1 MEAGKIAGLTL
12 KLASLPTL
20 SDQPKVV
27 LMLKYL
33 LPAMMLFSSLSIAAQ
48 NEPKEIV
55 YYGFA
60 PDIVTNYIS
69 GNRRS
74 LGYIRVT
81 VELMI
86 EDKAFLPDIEHHEP
100 LILDIIYG
108 VISKQPEDKIKS
120 LTGREEIRLDILDK
134 LQQAMKRESGKTMIR
149 DLLFTKYLYQ

>member
-1 MEAGKIAGLTL
+1 MQKF
-12 KLASLPTL
+12 
-20 SDQPKVV
+20 
-27 LMLKYL
+27 
-33 LPAMMLFSSLSIAAQ
+33 LFSLLLTALLLTSPVAIAQAQ
-48 NEPKEIV
+48 QKEIV
-55 YYGFA
+55 YYGFD

-81 VELMI
+81 VELML
-86 EDKAFLPDIEHHEP
+86 EDKAYLNAIEHHEP

-120 LTGREEIRLDILDK
+120 LTGREEIRLSILEK
-134 LQQAMKRESGKTMIR
+134 LQQAMKKETGDSMIR